1 MVSVKQPNESSQ
13 ILTAETLKA
22 LNTRNNWRGFTQLAG
37 HLTVMGTSGYFWA
50 MGDNWWIKILALI
63 IYGFSLATMFAV
75 VHECCHRTAF
85 ANNHLNDLVAWFA
98 GVLSGYNSSFFRRYH
113 KWHHRY
119 TQIIGKDPELE
130 DPKPTNLKEYLLEI
144 SGLRWWF
151 GKLQTYYRVARG
163 KLENCPYI
171 AENARDE
178 VVRSTR
184 LQILVY
190 FSAIALSLLVGQPL
204 FITYWLLP
212 LAVGQPILR
221 AILLAEHT
229 GCSNDNNSFTNTR
242 TTLTWFPIK
251 FMMWN
256 MPFHAE
262 HHLYPSIPFHA
273 LPQAHQQLKEHFTK
287 IDRGYVKVNL
297 DILVNLG

>member
-1 MVSVKQPNESSQ
+1 MVSVKQPHKSSQ
-13 ILTAETLKA
+13 ILTAEELKA
-22 LNTRNNWRGFTQLAG
+22 LNTRNNWRGLTQLAG
-37 HLTVMGTSGYFWA
+37 HLTVMGISGYFWA
-50 MGDNWWIKILALI
+50 MGDNWWIKIPALI

-85 ANNHLNDLVAWFA
+85 ANNRLNDLVSWGA
-98 GVLSGYNSSFFRRYH
+98 GVLSGYNSTFFRRYH

-130 DPKPTNLKEYLLEI
+130 DPKPTNVKEYIAEI
-144 SGLRWWF
+144 IGVNWWI
-151 GKLQTYYRVARG
+151 GKLKTHYKVATG
-163 KLENCPYI
+163 KLENYPYI
-171 AENARDE
+171 AENAKDE
-178 VVRSTR
+178 VIRSTR

-190 FSAIALSLLVGQPL
+190 FSAIALSLLVGKPL

-229 GCSNDNNSFTNTR
+229 GCSNDNNPLTNTR
-242 TTLTWFPIK
+242 TTLTWFLIK

-273 LPQAHQQLKEHFTK
+273 LPQTHQHLKEHFTK
-287 IDRGYVKVNL
+287 IDRGYVKVNR
-297 DILVNLG
+297 DIVSSF